1 MGSRY
6 HRGAIFQ
13 KPENALKRADEL
25 IVVGQRGA
33 ALQTLHDVITSK
45 RHRTWHKVQHA
56 TIMKMQKQI
65 EMLQRLR

>member
-1 MGSRY
+1 MRELVAMGSRY

-56 TIMKMQKQI
+56 AI
-65 EMLQRLR
+65 LRMRARY